1 MASNSEE
8 KEILEAAVAG
18 VPRVAEAVA
27 LIPEEDR
34 AKALE
39 AAEGAYRQ
47 TVRDLGYEQGP
58 AEDWVSAI
66 MLQLRTELEQQVS
79 AQKSTEPSLVPT
91 EFDPESN
98 VVEIG
103 ESRKP

>member
-1 MASNSEE
+1 MALDSEE
-8 KEILEAAVAG
+8 TEILEAAVAG
-18 VPRVAEAVA
+18 IPRVAEAVA
-27 LIPEEDR
+27 SIPEDDR

-39 AAEGAYRQ
+39 AAERAYRQ

-58 AEDWVSAI
+58 AEDRVSTI

-79 AQKSTEPSLVPT
+79 AQKPTEPSLVPT
-91 EFDPESN
+91 ECDPESD